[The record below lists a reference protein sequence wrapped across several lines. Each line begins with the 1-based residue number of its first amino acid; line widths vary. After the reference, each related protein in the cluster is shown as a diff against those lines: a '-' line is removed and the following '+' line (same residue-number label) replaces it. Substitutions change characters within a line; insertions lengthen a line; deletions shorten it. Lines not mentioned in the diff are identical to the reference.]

1 MTHLDAD
8 EQLVLK
14 VVGALIEANDGPLTA
29 ERIASRAGLT
39 VDATREAVATLCARG
54 LIATR
59 DTTQPR
65 DVRVSRITYVGH
77 VALKRMT

>member
-1 MTHLDAD
+1 MTHLEAD

-14 VVGALIEANDGPLTA
+14 VVGDLIEANDGPLTA

-65 DVRVSRITYVGH
+65 DVRVSGITYVGH

>member
-1 MTHLDAD
+1 MTHLEAD
-8 EQLVLK
+8 ESLVF
-14 VVGALIEANDGPLTA
+14 VAVAHQIEANDGPLTP
-29 ERIASRAGLT
+29 ERIASSARQT
-39 VDATREAVATLCARG
+39 DDATREAVATLCARG

-65 DVRVSRITYVGH
+65 DVRVSGITYAGH